1 VREKRTRSVV
11 ASRAVG
17 FGKSV
22 ALSVLLTA
30 IVLAWLAFFEGIFDS
45 HEALDEQAAG
55 LDGGALEQWPF
66 VDGGV
71 EDAGVQ
77 DAGVEDAGP
86 GEAGTLDAG
95 TDGGDGANRP
105 SLGLGGI
112 ARLSASRLSID
123 DKKGRN
129 VLRARN
135 ARAAINLGAMRRG
148 AIRVPRGHLEG
159 VEVTLYRDEN
169 GKISIA
175 NAFGGP
181 QPTASSQESSEQSP
195 ESGSWVIGAGPIK
208 LKDVI
213 LTLGFTAKPLQF
225 RIDRGTLRVA
235 RGAADA
241 GPVIYFDDIE
251 GALLKPRPLPK
262 PIRIAYAKGIV
273 RLKGRPLVEM
283 AARTCLGISELRIG
297 AVVPARKQAVELT
310 ATSIGVSSLLGR
322 VVLQSVAQIK
332 PGKIN
337 YGWGLVKLKGGRK
350 CVQPPT
356 RDEDT
361 STR

>member
-1 VREKRTRSVV
+1 MKEKRTRSVA

-45 HEALDEQAAG
+45 HEALDEQATAV
-55 LDGGALEQWPF
+55 DGGALEQWPF

-71 EDAGVQ
+71 EDAGVR

-86 GEAGTLDAG
+86 GDAGTLDAG
-95 TDGGDGANRP
+95 PGGSGDVDRP

-112 ARLSASRLSID
+112 ARLSASKLSID
-123 DKKGRN
+123 DKEKRN

-135 ARAAINLGAMRRG
+135 ARAAINLGAMRQG
-148 AIRVPRGHLEG
+148 AIRVPRGQLEG
-159 VEVTLYRDEN
+159 VEITLYRDET

-181 QPTASSQESSEQSP
+181 QPSDPPQEPSEQSP
-195 ESGSWVIGAGPIK
+195 EGGDWLIRAGPIT

-213 LTLGFTAKPLQF
+213 LTLGFTAKPVQF

-235 RGAADA
+235 RGSADA
-241 GPVIYFDDIE
+241 GPVIYFEDIE
-251 GALLKPRPLPK
+251 GALLKPRPLPT

-297 AVVPARKQAVELT
+297 AVVPARKKPVELT

-322 VVLQSVAQIK
+322 VVLQGVSQIK
-332 PGKIN
+332 PGKID
-337 YGWGLVKLKGGRK
+337 YKWGVVKLKGGRK

-361 STR
+361 TTR

>member
-1 VREKRTRSVV
+1 MAKEKRTRSVA
-11 ASRAVG
+11 ASRAIG
-17 FGKSV
+17 LGKSV

-30 IVLAWLAFFEGIFDS
+30 IVLAWLAFREGIFDS
-45 HEALDEQAAG
+45 PEALDEQAAAV
-55 LDGGALEQWPF
+55 DGGAFDQWPF

-71 EDAGVQ
+71 EDASVQ

-86 GEAGTLDAG
+86 GDAGTLDAG
-95 TDGGDGANRP
+95 PGGSSDVDRP

-112 ARLSASRLSID
+112 ARLSASKLSID
-123 DKKGRN
+123 DKEKRN
-129 VLRARN
+129 VLRARSV
-135 ARAAINLGAMRRG
+135 RAAINLGAMRRG
-148 AIRVPRGHLEG
+148 AIRVPRGRLEG
-159 VEVTLYRDEN
+159 VEITLYRDET

-181 QPTASSQESSEQSP
+181 QPSEPPQEPSEPSP
-195 ESGSWVIGAGPIK
+195 ESGDWLIGAGPIT
-208 LKDVI
+208 LREVI
-213 LTLGFTAKPLQF
+213 LTLGFTATPVQF
-225 RIDRGTLRVA
+225 RIDRGTLRVV
-235 RGAADA
+235 RGYADA

-251 GALLKPRPLPK
+251 GALLKPQVLPR

-283 AARTCLGISELRIG
+283 TARTCLGISELRIG
-297 AVVPARKQAVELT
+297 AVVPARKKPVELT

-332 PGKIN
+332 PDKIN

-356 RDEDT
+356 RDEED
-361 STR
+361 

>member
-1 VREKRTRSVV
+1 M
-11 ASRAVG
+11 
-17 FGKSV
+17 
-22 ALSVLLTA
+22 
-30 IVLAWLAFFEGIFDS
+30 AWLAFREGIFDS
-45 HEALDEQAAG
+45 PEALDEQAAG
-55 LDGGALEQWPF
+55 VDGGALEQWPF

-71 EDAGVQ
+71 DDAGVQ

-86 GEAGTLDAG
+86 GDAGILDAG
-95 TDGGDGANRP
+95 SDGGDGANRP

-135 ARAAINLGAMRRG
+135 ARAAINLGAMRQG

-181 QPTASSQESSEQSP
+181 QPPASSEESSQESSEQSP

-251 GALLKPRPLPK
+251 GALLKPRPLPR

-297 AVVPARKQAVELT
+297 AVVPARKKAVELT

-332 PGKIN
+332 PDKIN

-350 CVQPPT
+350 CVQPAT

>member
-1 VREKRTRSVV
+1 M
-11 ASRAVG
+11 
-17 FGKSV
+17 
-22 ALSVLLTA
+22 
-30 IVLAWLAFFEGIFDS
+30 AWLAFFEGIFDS
-45 HEALDEQAAG
+45 PEALDEQAAAV
-55 LDGGALEQWPF
+55 DGGAFEQWPF

-71 EDAGVQ
+71 EDAGIR

-86 GEAGTLDAG
+86 GDAGTLDAG
-95 TDGGDGANRP
+95 PGGRGDVDRP
-105 SLGLGGI
+105 SLALGGI
-112 ARLSASRLSID
+112 ARLSASKLSID
-123 DKKGRN
+123 DKEKRN
-129 VLRARN
+129 VLRARS

-148 AIRVPRGHLEG
+148 AIRVPRGRLEG
-159 VEVTLYRDEN
+159 VEITLYRDET

-181 QPTASSQESSEQSP
+181 QPSDPPEEPSEPST
-195 ESGSWVIGAGPIK
+195 ESGNWLIGAGPIT
-208 LKDVI
+208 LREVI
-213 LTLGFTAKPLQF
+213 LTLGFTATPVQF

-235 RGAADA
+235 RGAGDA

-251 GALLKPRPLPK
+251 GALLKPRPLPM

-297 AVVPARKQAVELT
+297 ALVPARKKPVELT

-332 PGKIN
+332 PDKIN

-356 RDEDT
+356 RDEED
-361 STR
+361 